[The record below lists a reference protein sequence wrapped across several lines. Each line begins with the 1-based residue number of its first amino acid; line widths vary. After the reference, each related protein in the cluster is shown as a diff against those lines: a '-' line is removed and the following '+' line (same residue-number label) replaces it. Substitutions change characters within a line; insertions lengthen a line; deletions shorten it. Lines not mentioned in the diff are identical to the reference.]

1 MINCFVYIFNLFTGY
16 LQPLLNQLKL
26 IANFSVQSQWL
37 YLIDLVQKPVNLNGT
52 FVLDK
57 NQAQYIITPLEK
69 KLGIFYLFKLIF
81 SVTLC
86 YIYVTFD

>member
-1 MINCFVYIFNLFTGY
+1 MYYELLYNLFKYSIFLHLGY
-16 LQPLLNQLKL
+16 LQPLLDQLKS

-37 YLIDLVQKPVNLNGT
+37 YLIDLIQKPINLDGT

-69 KLGIFYLFKLIF
+69 KLGNFFLEKYYKYLL
-81 SVTLC
+81 L
-86 YIYVTFD
+86 

>member
-1 MINCFVYIFNLFTGY
+1 MYLFLGY
-16 LQPLLNQLKL
+16 LQPLINQLKL

-37 YLIDLVQKPVNLNGT
+37 YLIDLVQKPTNLNGT

-69 KLGIFYLFKLIF
+69 KLGNFF
-81 SVTLC
+81 
-86 YIYVTFD
+86 

>member
-1 MINCFVYIFNLFTGY
+1 MYIKYLYLTLGY

-26 IANFSVQSQWL
+26 IANFSMQSQWL
-37 YLIDLVQKPVNLNGT
+37 YLIDLVQKPINLNGT

-69 KLGIFYLFKLIF
+69 KLGMYYYFKFINHYKIINIFYFF
-81 SVTLC
+81 
-86 YIYVTFD
+86 

>member
-1 MINCFVYIFNLFTGY
+1 MYTLINIKLSIFILLNLCLGY
-16 LQPLLNQLKL
+16 LQPLLDQLKL

-69 KLGIFYLFKLIF
+69 KLGNYFKCKLQVKINK
-81 SVTLC
+81 
-86 YIYVTFD
+86 

>member
-1 MINCFVYIFNLFTGY
+1 MKHLLLYDKINTFLGY
-16 LQPLLNQLKL
+16 LQPLLNQLQL

-37 YLIDLVQKPVNLNGT
+37 YLIDLIQKPVNLNGT

-69 KLGIFYLFKLIF
+69 KLGNCFKI
-81 SVTLC
+81 
-86 YIYVTFD
+86 

>member
-1 MINCFVYIFNLFTGY
+1 MYCFNFYLFYNFDLFLGY

-37 YLIDLVQKPVNLNGT
+37 YLIDLIQKPENLNGT

-69 KLGIFYLFKLIF
+69 KLGNFFQ
-81 SVTLC
+81 
-86 YIYVTFD
+86 